1 MDQSIQR
8 FIVPEHQRMATV
20 NRTFGLAWP
29 LYIEP
34 LIFHLADT
42 LAADYN
48 GGLWTF
54 YTLTA
59 PEDGT
64 GFYMAPDI
72 DADFDV
78 MCLGNQWEGRLSADA
93 LGITCCLTAYSNLS
107 FSKNTALASL
117 MAQHYHRLR
126 EYMFEHPE
134 VQAILGATD

>member
-8 FIVPEHQRMATV
+8 AVVPEHRRMAV
-20 NRTFGLAWP
+20 VHHTFGLSWS
-29 LYIEP
+29 LFIEP
-34 LIFHLADT
+34 LIFFQADT
-42 LAADYN
+42 LASDYN

-78 MCLGNQWEGRLSADA
+78 VCVENQWEGRLSADA

-107 FSKNTALASL
+107 FSKNKALASL